1 MIDTKIINHLW
12 VSIRKTNIK
21 KTVIDSD
28 KKKNSNRNGIVS
40 REIRLNHIII

>member
-28 KKKNSNRNGIVS
+28 KKRTVTETGLFQG
-40 REIRLNHIII
+40 RLG